1 MNILPVGAEHKSL
14 LADISQQT
22 FVDTFASYNIPEDMQ
37 LFLETQF
44 TREQLMAEPDIPDN
58 YFFIAWQEQE
68 PLGYMRLRYWEKAP
82 YTCLPAG
89 PSLEITRLYA
99 TTSAIGTGVGKA
111 MMQFALDFARKVAVE
126 NAWLGVW
133 EKNERA
139 INFYQQWGFIRL
151 GDHEFLLGKDRQTDW
166 LMVKE
171 LRDLVKI

>member
-14 LADISQQT
+14 LADLSQQT
-22 FVDTFASYNIPEDMQ
+22 FADTFASYNSPEDMQ

-44 TREQLMAEPDIPDN
+44 TREKLMAEPDLPDN
-58 YFFIAWQEQE
+58 YFFIAWHDQQ

-82 YTCLPAG
+82 YACLPAG

-111 MMQFALDFARKVAVE
+111 MMQFALDHARKAAVE

-139 INFYQQWGFIRL
+139 ISFYQKWGFVRR
-151 GDHEFLLGKDRQTDW
+151 GEHDFLLGKDLQTDW